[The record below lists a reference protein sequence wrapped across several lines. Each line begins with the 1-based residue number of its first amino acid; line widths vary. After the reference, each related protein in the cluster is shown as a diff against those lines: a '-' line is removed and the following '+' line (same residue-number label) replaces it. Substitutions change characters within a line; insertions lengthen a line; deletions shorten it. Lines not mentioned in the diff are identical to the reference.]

1 MDDSSDC
8 EIILSRDKKINRQA
22 SYIWFKVKSTQVQMI
37 ADRGLEIPDEEKFL
51 LSYDPRSGEPKRD
64 WEIRTLTQFV
74 EIYAAKSREK
84 EINFNSALS
93 QVYPDTRNGINT
105 VVVYLCRQ
113 RESTSIT
120 AREFTT
126 KFDYYYNRYFVE
138 REGEAKGLNMIFISE
153 VSLNKKEKQV
163 EKLHFVN
170 SQFFLTEELVMN
182 PTRHVFYFPHK
193 LLTEEEREDWLQKNK
208 LRPEQLS
215 IIPKEDPIVKYFD
228 WPKGGVVHIQR
239 SERYLEMPVRDYP
252 YLRVIK

>member
-1 MDDSSDC
+1 MDDSSGC
-8 EIILSRDKKINRQA
+8 EIILSRDKKINHQA

-182 PTRHVFYFPHK
+182 PT
-193 LLTEEEREDWLQKNK
+193 
-208 LRPEQLS
+208 
-215 IIPKEDPIVKYFD
+215 
-228 WPKGGVVHIQR
+228 
-239 SERYLEMPVRDYP
+239 
-252 YLRVIK
+252 